1 MTLKSNEMNRQTIE
15 NFFSKERKC
24 IINTDLDGLLSGMIL
39 QYFLDWQIVGYSSCC
54 GKNDDEL
61 WFAKPNV
68 NIKECVFVD
77 LPVCGHDY
85 SVIDQH
91 FVSYDMSFV
100 DKYMSD
106 NNKLNPN
113 VLRNRVFKSANGKC
127 EYTGKYPF
135 GTVHFILALLE
146 WLGII
151 SKNFTITLNKKVGSF
166 DVADLLLRADR
177 VIGNTNQYTAN
188 CYDWIEWIKKFGG
201 GNTHPL
207 FDIAKNCH
215 HERAITEKSVEGM
228 LASLGCKGTDG
239 DCSNLFRIKDFA
251 KINQYFSFLSDSID
265 LPTLPSIHQLFDYG
279 NLVGSKEDINANS
292 MSFLKSQELFSYAF
306 INMKQVSL
314 TKFRCEELA

>member
-1 MTLKSNEMNRQTIE
+1 MNRQTIE
-15 NFFSKERKC
+15 EFFSRKRKC

-39 QYFLDWQIVGYSSCC
+39 QHFLDWEIVGYSSCC
-54 GKNDDEL
+54 GKPDDEL
-61 WFAKPNV
+61 WFVKPNV

-100 DKYMSD
+100 DDYMKD

-113 VLRNRVFKSANGKC
+113 VLRKRVFKSNKGKC
-127 EYTGKYPF
+127 EYTSKYPF

-151 SKNFTITLNKKVGSF
+151 DKTYTINLNKKIDKF

-177 VIGNTNQYTAN
+177 VIGNTNQYTDN
-188 CYDWIEWIKKFGG
+188 CYDWIEWIKKIGG
-201 GNTHPL
+201 EKTHSL
-207 FDIAKNCH
+207 FEIAKNYH
-215 HERAITEKSVEGM
+215 KARAITEKAVEDM
-228 LASLGCKGTDG
+228 LISLGCNGKDG

-251 KINQYFSFLSDSID
+251 KINHYFSFLSNAID
-265 LPTLPSIHQLFDYG
+265 LPALPSIQQIFNFG
-279 NLVGSKEDINANS
+279 NLIGTKEDINENS
-292 MSFLKSQELFSYAF
+292 MMFLKNQDIFSYAF
-306 INMKQVSL
+306 INMKNVSL
-314 TKFRCEELA
+314 TKVKLK